1 MVFIEV
7 SKAEFFGIIGP
18 RNIHPRPE
26 RDCSIWEDV
35 STREVI
41 GRTEPGYLR
50 RLGRP
55 ERYWIADKYAAPQ
68 PAKEDVSDE

>member
-1 MVFIEV
+1 MAFVEV
-7 SKAEFFGIIGP
+7 SKAEFFGIIGL